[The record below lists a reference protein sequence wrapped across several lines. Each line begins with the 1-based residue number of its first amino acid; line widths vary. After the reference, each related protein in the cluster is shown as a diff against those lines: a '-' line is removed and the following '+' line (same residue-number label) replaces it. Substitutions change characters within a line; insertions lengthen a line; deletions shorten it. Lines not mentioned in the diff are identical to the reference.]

1 MRKNINNCAQREKA
15 KAPYHRHS
23 IITTELDSVHN
34 TRQKDIII
42 IIILQRGVVLARSG
56 VAYYY
61 YYYYVRIIYT
71 GLEN

>member
-1 MRKNINNCAQREKA
+1 MRKNINNCAQRERA

-42 IIILQRGVVLARSG
+42 IIIILQRGVVLTRSG

-61 YYYYVRIIYT
+61 VYIIYT

>member
-1 MRKNINNCAQREKA
+1 MQKNINNCAQRERA

-23 IITTELDSVHN
+23 IIATELDSVHN
-34 TRQKDIII
+34 TRQKDIIII

-61 YYYYVRIIYT
+61 YYVYIIYT